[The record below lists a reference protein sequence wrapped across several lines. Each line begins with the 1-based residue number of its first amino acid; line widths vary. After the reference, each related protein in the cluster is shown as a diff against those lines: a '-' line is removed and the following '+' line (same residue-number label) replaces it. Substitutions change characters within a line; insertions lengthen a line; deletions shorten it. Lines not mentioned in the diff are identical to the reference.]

1 MAKLIVLTGKKFG
14 KLLVLRRA
22 ENKGKKTCWLCLCDC
37 GNETVVAGSNL
48 HSGNTSS
55 CGCSYN
61 HEFHGL
67 RYTKLYGVWATMKN
81 RGISQYKL
89 IKDYHFSTGQLDRLR
104 KNDSV
109 STNTLD
115 MLCSILDCKLEE
127 VAVYLPDEADFS
139 N

>member
-1 MAKLIVLTGKKFG
+1 MVYSMI
-14 KLLVLRRA
+14 
-22 ENKGKKTCWLCLCDC
+22 
-37 GNETVVAGSNL
+37 
-48 HSGNTSS
+48 
-55 CGCSYN
+55 SYQP
-61 HEFHGL
+61 L
-67 RYTKLYGVWATMKN
+67 WATMKN

-89 IKDYHFSTGQLDRLR
+89 IKDYHFGTGQLDRLR